1 MRRASTLQTEIVTT
15 ADEPRAVTV
24 VLIPGLW
31 MPAAVMIILQRG
43 LERAG
48 FRCRRFGYASARAGL
63 EENSARLARYVRGL
77 ESARVYLV
85 GHSLGG
91 VIALHATATH
101 GLTEVRRIVMLG
113 SPYRDSY
120 VARRLARLRI
130 GRWMLGKTVPAWLDC
145 AKPSCGDVQVG
156 VIAGTS
162 AIGIGM
168 LVAPGIA
175 PPHDGVI
182 RTEETRVP
190 EMADYAEA
198 AVCHMGMLVSSEVGR
213 LVAQF
218 LRHGRFQPAGESEP
232 APGAERGYALGR
244 GRER

>member
-1 MRRASTLQTEIVTT
+1 
-15 ADEPRAVTV
+15 
-24 VLIPGLW
+24 
-31 MPAAVMIILQRG
+31 MPAAVMLVLQRR

-48 FRCRRFGYASARAGL
+48 FRCCRFGYASARAGL
-63 EENSARLARYVRGL
+63 EENSARLARFVRAL
-77 ESARVYLV
+77 QSTRVYLV

-91 VIALHATATH
+91 VVALHATATH
-101 GLTEVRRIVMLG
+101 ALAEVRRIVMLG

-130 GRWMLGKTVPAWLDC
+130 GRWMLGKTVPAWLDG
-145 AKPSCGDVQVG
+145 ARPSVENVEIG

-162 AIGIGM
+162 PVGIGM

-175 PPHDGVI
+175 PPHDGVV
-182 RTEETRVP
+182 RAEETRVP

-198 AVCHMGMLVSSEVGR
+198 KVCHMGMLVSSEVGR

-218 LRHGRFQPAGESEP
+218 LRYGRFEPAGLDETAAAASS
-232 APGAERGYALGR
+232 GYALGP
-244 GRER
+244 GRQPR